1 MNRRSGL
8 TLWKTGKYGFRN
20 AWKEMKFLRD
30 QQILMILHQCV
41 IVFAVIGSF
50 GFPETYQCFT
60 VHTIDGQTYN
70 AWSATGWSSIHL
82 TEKNFT
88 GNTSDIP
95 PRRYKSHTYLKSF
108 LSILPMSHPGLIIPV
123 RRHREEEKQRCKYY
137 SSADHH
143 QQKNQ

>member
-1 MNRRSGL
+1 MEEVDLHSGKWENMVLEMNEKK
-8 TLWKTGKYGFRN
+8 WN
-20 AWKEMKFLRD
+20 FLGINKSWWYSTNVSYFLLLLGRLD
-30 QQILMILHQCV
+30 FLKL
-41 IVFAVIGSF
+41 S
-50 GFPETYQCFT
+50 QCFT
-60 VHTIDGQTYN
+60 VDNIDGQTYN

-82 TEKNFT
+82 TEKNFI

-95 PRRYKSHTYLKSF
+95 PRRYKSRTYLKSF